1 MAAGKEV
8 RQKRSGTA
16 TTRASMAVTTVGSG
30 NGPALLRTAAQ
41 ERALRRAAF
50 QIFAQ
55 TDEKA
60 LLQVALDAVSSLLQ
74 VDVIALFLASN
85 DGATLRCRAIRR
97 QNIVQQ
103 PTNGS
108 LSEDTLAS
116 EVLHKQVPRRTRS
129 WSPPEGKP
137 CASALAVP
145 FSAQGDTRGVLIV
158 GRHTASRFRN
168 DHVALLSALG
178 QDLALALRRLRMP
191 LEFISK
197 ASHEIRTPLT
207 ALQGFTELMLSRE
220 VSPSVQREWLGLMNQ
235 EAVRLGELIEEMLD
249 VTRIESG
256 QVRLTLT
263 PVRLGDVIAR
273 VAQLLNGDGH
283 RVHLLAE
290 EAPSVMA
297 DGNKLT
303 QVITNLLRNALDYS
317 QPKLPVEV
325 EVASR
330 CLADGEATTV
340 IDGAS
345 PIAAVHHCRPAVS
358 VAIRDRGIGMTA
370 EDLRQAFLPFHR
382 SEASRELAPGGS
394 GLGLAIAKAIVERHQ
409 GRLWAHSRLGQGSTF
424 GFCLPAETN
433 GAS

>member
-1 MAAGKEV
+1 MAVGKGV
-8 RQKRSGTA
+8 REKRSGTA
-16 TTRASMAVTTVGSG
+16 TTRASMAAGTVGSG

-55 TDEKA
+55 TDEEA
-60 LLQVALDAVSSLLQ
+60 LLRVALDAVSTLLQ
-74 VDVIALFLASN
+74 VDVIALFLASA

-97 QNIVQQ
+97 QDSVQQ
-103 PTNGS
+103 PAYGS
-108 LSEDTLAS
+108 SSEDTLAR
-116 EVLHKQVPRRTRS
+116 EVLRKQAPRRTRS
-129 WSPPEGKP
+129 WSPPQGKP

-145 FSAQGDTRGVLIV
+145 FSAQGDTLGVLIV
-158 GRHTASRFRN
+158 GRHAASRFRN

-191 LEFISK
+191 LEFVSK
-197 ASHEIRTPLT
+197 ASHEIRTPLA

-220 VSPSVQREWLGLMNQ
+220 VSPSV
-235 EAVRLGELIEEMLD
+235 
-249 VTRIESG
+249 
-256 QVRLTLT
+256 
-263 PVRLGDVIAR
+263 GDVIAR

-290 EAPSVMA
+290 EAPTVMA

-330 CLADGEATTV
+330 CLADDKATTV
-340 IDGAS
+340 VDGAS
-345 PIAAVHHCRPAVS
+345 VAAGHHCRPAVS
-358 VAIRDRGIGMTA
+358 VAVRDRGIGMTA
-370 EDLRQAFLPFHR
+370 EELQHAFRPFHR

-409 GRLWAHSRLGQGSTF
+409 GHLWAHSRPGQGSTF
-424 GFCLPAETN
+424 GFCLPAESN